1 MLKEFLS
8 SSYLFGG
15 NAPFIEELYERYLVN
30 PGAVPE
36 EWRDYFD
43 RMQVLPGNAA
53 KDVAHA
59 PVVESFVQRAKTG
72 RLGRNERTLPAEPVA
87 PERLQVAALL
97 LVTAYRIAGSR
108 WATVDP
114 LKRLPRPSI
123 PELEPAYYDLSEAD
137 LEQVVNS
144 GSFVGL
150 DRCSLRTLLQAL
162 RDTYCRNIGFEYM
175 FISER
180 AQRQWIQERV
190 EPLRGVP
197 QLSAEQKKRL
207 LQKLTEAEQ
216 LERYL
221 HTRYTGQKRFS
232 LEGGESLIPS
242 IDELIQRAGANGV
255 QEMVIGMAHR
265 GRLNVLVNVLGKMP
279 QDLFLE
285 FEGKHAS
292 ELPSG
297 DVKYHNGFSSDIS
310 TPGGPAHISLAFNPS
325 HLEIVN
331 PVVEGSVRARQRRR
345 DDKTGDQVMP
355 ILVHG
360 DAAFA
365 GQGVVMETLNL
376 SQTRG
381 YGTGGTVHLIA
392 NNQIG
397 FTTSDPRDTRSTTY
411 CTDVAKMVEAPIFHV
426 NGDDPEAVLFVT
438 QLALDFRQQ
447 FHKDVVIDIVCFRKL
462 GHNEQDEPFVTQP
475 LMYKKI
481 AQHPGTRKLYADKLV
496 AQGVVGADEPEQLI
510 RHYRDTLDAGKQT
523 VSPVLSNFKSKFAVD
538 WAPFLNSKWTDAA
551 DTHVPLPELQRLG
564 QRVTSVPAGFKLHPT
579 VARVMESRRQMA
591 EGKLPV
597 DWGMAETLAYASLL
611 SNGYD
616 VRFSGQDSARG
627 TFAHRHAVLHDQERE
642 RWDEGS
648 YVPLQNIGKDQGDF
662 VVIDS
667 VLSEEAV
674 LGFEYGFSTAEPNA
688 LVIWEAQ
695 FGDFANGAQVVM
707 DQFIAAGETKWGR
720 VCGLVQLL
728 PHGYE
733 GQGPEHSSA
742 RLERYLQLCA
752 EHNMQVVVPSNAA
765 QIFHLLRRQM
775 LRPFRKPLVVLTPKS
790 LLRKKEAASAITE
803 LAAGSFQTVI
813 PDTTTGDEKGIR
825 RVVVCCGKVYYD
837 LVFKRTELQKSDIA
851 IIRLEQLYPFPHKQ
865 FEAEMKR
872 YPHAAEVV
880 WCQEE
885 PQNQGAWYQIGHYLR
900 ENMRE
905 DQKLLYAGRPPSAA
919 PATGY
924 LARHNERQKQLVEQA
939 FGKYKSGSGS

>member
-1 MLKEFLS
+1 
-8 SSYLFGG
+8 
-15 NAPFIEELYERYLVN
+15 
-30 PGAVPE
+30 
-36 EWRDYFD
+36 
-43 RMQVLPGNAA
+43 
-53 KDVAHA
+53 
-59 PVVESFVQRAKTG
+59 
-72 RLGRNERTLPAEPVA
+72 
-87 PERLQVAALL
+87 
-97 LVTAYRIAGSR
+97 
-108 WATVDP
+108 
-114 LKRLPRPSI
+114 
-123 PELEPAYYDLSEAD
+123 
-137 LEQVVNS
+137 
-144 GSFVGL
+144 
-150 DRCSLRTLLQAL
+150 
-162 RDTYCRNIGFEYM
+162 
-175 FISER
+175 
-180 AQRQWIQERV
+180 
-190 EPLRGVP
+190 
-197 QLSAEQKKRL
+197 
-207 LQKLTEAEQ
+207 
-216 LERYL
+216 
-221 HTRYTGQKRFS
+221 
-232 LEGGESLIPS
+232 
-242 IDELIQRAGANGV
+242 
-255 QEMVIGMAHR
+255 
-265 GRLNVLVNVLGKMP
+265 
-279 QDLFLE
+279 
-285 FEGKHAS
+285 
-292 ELPSG
+292 
-297 DVKYHNGFSSDIS
+297 
-310 TPGGPAHISLAFNPS
+310 
-325 HLEIVN
+325 
-331 PVVEGSVRARQRRR
+331 
-345 DDKTGDQVMP
+345 
-355 ILVHG
+355 
-360 DAAFA
+360 
-365 GQGVVMETLNL
+365 
-376 SQTRG
+376 
-381 YGTGGTVHLIA
+381 
-392 NNQIG
+392 
-397 FTTSDPRDTRSTTY
+397 
-411 CTDVAKMVEAPIFHV
+411 
-426 NGDDPEAVLFVT
+426 
-438 QLALDFRQQ
+438 
-447 FHKDVVIDIVCFRKL
+447 
-462 GHNEQDEPFVTQP
+462 
-475 LMYKKI
+475 
-481 AQHPGTRKLYADKLV
+481 
-496 AQGVVGADEPEQLI
+496 
-510 RHYRDTLDAGKQT
+510 
-523 VSPVLSNFKSKFAVD
+523 
-538 WAPFLNSKWTDAA
+538 
-551 DTHVPLPELQRLG
+551 LQRLG

>member
-1 MLKEFLS
+1 
-8 SSYLFGG
+8 
-15 NAPFIEELYERYLVN
+15 
-30 PGAVPE
+30 
-36 EWRDYFD
+36 WRDYFD
-43 RMQVLPGNAA
+43 RMQVLPGSSD

-59 PVVESFVQRAKTG
+59 PVVESFVQRAKKG
-72 RLGRNERTLPAEPVA
+72 EFAAARTLPTEQLT

-114 LKRLPRPSI
+114 LKRMPRPNI
-123 PELEPAYYDLSEAD
+123 PELEPAYYDLKESD
-137 LEQVVNS
+137 LDQVVNS

-150 DRCSLRTLLQAL
+150 ERVSLRTLVQAL

-180 AQRQWIQERV
+180 AQRQWIQERI
-190 EPLRGVP
+190 EPLRGAPKVTP
-197 QLSAEQKKRL
+197 EEQKL
-207 LQKLTEAEQ
+207 LLRKLTEAEH

-221 HTRYTGQKRFS
+221 HTRYVGQKRFS

-242 IDELIQRAGANGV
+242 IDELIQRAGSAGV
-255 QEMVIGMAHR
+255 QEIVIGMAHR

-279 QDLFLE
+279 KDLFQE
-285 FEGKHAS
+285 FEGKAAQ

-297 DVKYHNGFSSDIS
+297 DVKYHNGFSSDI
-310 TPGGPAHISLAFNPS
+310 TTRGGPVHLSLAFNPS

-345 DDKTGDQVMP
+345 NDKTGDEVLP

-376 SQTRG
+376 SGTRG
-381 YGTGGTVHLIA
+381 YGTGGTVHLIV

-397 FTTSDPRDTRSTTY
+397 FTTSDPRDARSTIY

-438 QLALDFRQQ
+438 RLALDFRQT

-462 GHNEQDEPFVTQP
+462 GHNEQDEPAVTQP

-481 AQHPGTRKLYADKLV
+481 SQHPGTRKLYADKLI
-496 AQGVVGADEPEQLI
+496 AQKIIEEAEPEKLI
-510 RHYRDTLDAGKQT
+510 KKYRETLEAGQQS

-538 WAPFLNSKWTDAA
+538 WAPFLGAKWTDAA
-551 DTHVPLPELQRLG
+551 DTNVPLEELRRLAD
-564 QRVTSVPAGFKLHPT
+564 RVTTVPDGFTVHPT
-579 VARVMESRRQMA
+579 VGRVIEARKQMA
-591 EGKLPV
+591 AGKQAV

-616 VRFSGQDSARG
+616 VRLSGQDSARG
-627 TFAHRHAVLHDQERE
+627 TFAHRHAVLHDQSRE
-642 RWDEGS
+642 RWDQGT
-648 YVPLQNIGKDQGDF
+648 YVPLQHVGKDQGDF

-707 DQFIAAGETKWGR
+707 DQFISSGETKWGR

-752 EHNMQVVVPSNAA
+752 EHNMQVCVPSNAA
-765 QIFHLLRRQM
+765 QVFHLLRRQM
-775 LRPFRKPLVVLTPKS
+775 LRPFRKPLVVMTPKS
-790 LLRKKEAASAITE
+790 LLRKKEAASSIQE
-803 LAAGSFQTVI
+803 LANGSFQTVI
-813 PDTTTGDEKGIR
+813 PDTTTVDPKGVKRIIA
-825 RVVVCCGKVYYD
+825 CSGKVYYD
-837 LVFKRTELQKSDIA
+837 LVFKRTELQRSDTA
-851 IIRLEQLYPFPHKQ
+851 IIRVEQLYPF
-865 FEAEMKR
+865 
-872 YPHAAEVV
+872 
-880 WCQEE
+880 
-885 PQNQGAWYQIGHYLR
+885 
-900 ENMRE
+900 
-905 DQKLLYAGRPPSAA
+905 
-919 PATGY
+919 
-924 LARHNERQKQLVEQA
+924 
-939 FGKYKSGSGS
+939 